1 MPIDLILEYLKNH
14 KKSMQQG
21 FYEVYIVVILE
32 GANQVLTYKEE
43 PYIMGYEEMVY
54 YFKNFRSQTKE
65 TNPRL
70 YYRSVG
76 VYIPLGDSGL
86 VCR

>member
-1 MPIDLILEYLKNH
+1 MPVDLLLEYLKNH
-14 KKSMQQG
+14 KKSMCNG

-32 GANQVLTYKEE
+32 QAQQVFTYKEE

-54 YFKNFRSQTKE
+54 YFKNFRSQTKS

-70 YYRSVG
+70 YYRAVG
-76 VYIPLGDSGL
+76 VFIPLGDSGL

>member
-32 GANQVLTYKEE
+32 QAQQVFTYKEE

-54 YFKNFRSQTKE
+54 YFKNFRNQTKSS
-65 TNPRL
+65 NPRL

-76 VYIPLGDSGL
+76 IFIPLGDSGL

>member
-1 MPIDLILEYLKNH
+1 MPVDLLLEYLKNH

-43 PYIMGYEEMVY
+43 PYIMGYYDMVE
-54 YFKNFRSQTKE
+54 YFKNFREQTKR

-70 YYRSVG
+70 YYRAVG
-76 VYIPLGDSGL
+76 VFIPLGDSGL